1 MEIFTFPF
9 SNIARGITML
19 TNHQNTALTK
29 IKDFLESLDT
39 HIFILK
45 GYAGTG
51 KTTLVKYLCDYLNE
65 ADKKYLLAAPT
76 GRAARILS
84 RKSGQTARTVH
95 SVIYNPDL
103 SFQEEHE
110 NEEKDRIYF
119 PLKNDEFENTIMI
132 IDEASMVGDKK
143 EEESYLNFGSG
154 SLLADIFDFM
164 RIDENNGNK
173 IIFVGDPA
181 QLPPVNDN
189 VSPSLD
195 REYLLSNYLQKSE
208 EVTLTE
214 IIRQAK
220 QSSIPNYSLKLR
232 TSLENKLFNEFS
244 LAQNKDVKHHHLFDE
259 LKFSEIDEDRIA
271 ISFTNKRS
279 LYYNKRIRKEVLGFQ
294 SDEIQNGERLLIIH
308 NNRKYKLFN
317 GDFVKVTEIFPAAK
331 EYHSIKLR
339 GNEEF
344 RFEFIRAKISFL
356 NELNQLAEIEVKLLL
371 NNLLSDERGLKI
383 KEQIALRILA
393 EREEGFYKPKRKNY
407 KNNFHEYKRVLEKY
421 LEKLGNSEYFNAL
434 QIKFGY
440 AVTCHKAQG
449 GEWKDVI
456 IDFNDFRSY
465 TNEFFYRWAYTA
477 ITRASD
483 NLYLINSPLISP
495 LGVNLLQEFNQSTDS
510 VEVENTKN
518 PESDI
523 PEYLTNEQSKAI
535 YRAVYDNNL
544 LAIENVIPMNYRD
557 RYRFLNN
564 DEIIVIDFIY
574 NKKGEV
580 NYSLVGR
587 GILDEYLKKELNN
600 IITKVSIKNEND
612 IDEREL
618 LILQAIEQKLE
629 TAGNTINSVRNK
641 PYLFMIDCSKK
652 GQKCSLKIYFN
663 KKFIITKIESDYTK
677 SSSNEYAEYC
687 KSLISVEN

>member
-1 MEIFTFPF
+1 
-9 SNIARGITML
+9 ML

-29 IKDFLESLDT
+29 IKDFLESPET
-39 HIFILK
+39 QIFILK

-65 ADKKYLLAAPT
+65 ADKKFMLAAPT

-103 SFQEEHE
+103 SFQEENE
-110 NEEKDRIYF
+110 DEEKDRIYF

-132 IDEASMVGDKK
+132 VDEASMVGDKK
-143 EEESYLNFGSG
+143 DEESFLNFGSG
-154 SLLADIFDFM
+154 SLLADIFNYL
-164 RIDENNGNK
+164 RIDENYRNK

-189 VSPSLD
+189 VSPALD
-195 REYLLSNYLQKSE
+195 REYLLSNYLLKSE

-232 TSLENKLFNEFS
+232 TSLENGLFNEFS
-244 LAQNKDVKHHHLFDE
+244 LAPNIDVIHHHLFDD
-259 LKFSEIDEDRIA
+259 LKFSEMDEDRIA
-271 ISFTNKRS
+271 VSFTNKRS
-279 LYYNKRIRKEVLGFQ
+279 LYYNKRIRKEILGFQ
-294 SDEIQNGERLLIIH
+294 SDEIQNGEKLLIIH

-317 GDFVKVTEIFPAAK
+317 GDFVTVNEIFPESK
-331 EYHSIKLR
+331 EFHSIKLR
-339 GNEEF
+339 RGKEF
-344 RFEFIRAKISFL
+344 KFAFIRAKIAFL
-356 NELNQLAEIEVKLLL
+356 NELNQYAEIEAKLLL

-393 EREEGFYKPKRKNY
+393 ERLEGFYKPKRKNY
-407 KNNFHEYKRVLEKY
+407 KNNFTEYKRALEKY
-421 LEKLGNSEYFNAL
+421 LEKLGSSEYFNAL

-483 NLYLINSPLISP
+483 ILYLINSPVISP
-495 LGVNLLQEFNQSTDS
+495 LGVNLPHEFNQSTDS
-510 VEVENTKN
+510 LEVKNTQN
-518 PESDI
+518 PEIDI

-535 YRAVYDNNL
+535 YRAVYDNDL

-557 RYRFLNN
+557 RYRLLNEN
-564 DEIIVIDFIY
+564 EIIVIDFIY

-580 NYSLVGR
+580 NYTLVGK
-587 GILDEYLKKELNN
+587 GSLEENVKKELRS
-600 IITKVSIKNEND
+600 IINRVSIKNEKD

-618 LILQAIEQKLE
+618 LILRAIEQKLE
-629 TAGNTINSVRNK
+629 NAGNTINSVRNK
-641 PYLFMIDCSKK
+641 PYLFMIDCSKNEER
-652 GQKCSLKIYFN
+652 CSLKIYFN
-663 KKFIITKIESDYTK
+663 KKFIITKVESDYAK
-677 SSSNEYAEYC
+677 SSSNIYAEYC
-687 KSLISVEN
+687 RSLIRVVK

>member
-1 MEIFTFPF
+1 
-9 SNIARGITML
+9 ML

-29 IKDFLESLDT
+29 IKDFLESPGK

-51 KTTLVKYLCDYLNE
+51 KTTLVKYLCDYLKE
-65 ADKKYLLAAPT
+65 EDKKFLLAAPT

-84 RKSGQTARTVH
+84 RKSGQTAHTVH

-103 SFQEEHE
+103 SFQEENE
-110 NEEKDRIYF
+110 DEEKDRIYF

-132 IDEASMVGDKK
+132 VDEASMVGDKK

-154 SLLADIFDFM
+154 SLMADIFDFM

-189 VSPSLD
+189 LSPSLD
-195 REYLLSNYLQKSE
+195 REYLLSNYLLKSE

-232 TSLENKLFNEFS
+232 TSLENGLFNEFC
-244 LAQNKDVKHHHLFDE
+244 LAPDRDVKQHHLFDD
-259 LKFSEIDEDRIA
+259 LKFSEMDEDRIA
-271 ISFTNKRS
+271 VSFTNKRS
-279 LYYNKRIRKEVLGFQ
+279 LYYNKRIRKEILGFQ
-294 SDEIQNGERLLIIH
+294 SDEIQNGEKLLIIH

-317 GDFVKVTEIFPAAK
+317 GDFVTVNEIFPASK
-331 EYHSIKLR
+331 EYHLIKLR
-339 GNEEF
+339 TGEEF
-344 RFEFIRAKISFL
+344 KFEFIRAKIAFL
-356 NELNQLAEIEVKLLL
+356 NELNQYAEIEAKLLL

-393 EREEGFYKPKRKNY
+393 ERLEGFYKPKRKNY
-407 KNNFHEYKRVLEKY
+407 KNNFTEYKRALEKY
-421 LEKLGNSEYFNAL
+421 LEKLGSSEYFNAL

-483 NLYLINSPLISP
+483 NLYLINSPVISP
-495 LGVNLLQEFNQSTDS
+495 LGVNLPQEFNQSTDS
-510 VEVENTKN
+510 LEVKNTKN
-518 PESDI
+518 PEIDI

-535 YRAVYDNNL
+535 YRAVYDNDL
-544 LAIENVIPMNYRD
+544 LAIENVTPMNYRD
-557 RYRFLNN
+557 RYRLLNEN
-564 DEIIVIDFIY
+564 EIIVIDFIY

-580 NYSLVGR
+580 NFTLVGK
-587 GILDEYLKKELNN
+587 GSLEENVKKELKS
-600 IITKVSIKNEND
+600 IINRVSIKNEKD

-618 LILQAIEQKLE
+618 LILMAIEQKLE
-629 TAGNTINSVRNK
+629 NAGNTINSVRNK
-641 PYLFMIDCSKK
+641 PYLFMIDCS
-652 GQKCSLKIYFN
+652 QNNEKCSLKIYFN
-663 KKFIITKIESDYTK
+663 KKFIITKVESDYAK
-677 SSSNEYAEYC
+677 LSSNEYAEYC
-687 KSLISVEN
+687 KSLIRVVK